1 MKKLYLA
8 LFIIAILF
16 LTACQS
22 SQQIKPIR
30 EEIIDFDLNTAI
42 EMVQKREELIIS
54 LIELEQL
61 SHAEYQQLEIAFAEQ
76 FGDRGRDILTIFFI
90 NDMDAEPESDKLV
103 NKNTLYPT
111 IFHEGITVTKAE
123 IFNTYYEE
131 EFFNRTSLTITVEY
145 TGEDEKLKDWSK
157 EYIFTPNKDGEW
169 ELSGFSGSL
178 NFMGDDFNMNY
189 LELKK

>member
-111 IFHEGITVTKAE
+111 IFHEGISVTKAE

-131 EFFNRTSLTITVEY
+131 EFFNRTSLRITVEY